1 LDVLFVQVL
10 IVYSF
15 SYTLFFNKRTHE
27 GGDMAEPASSVV
39 AIAAATITLSGS
51 VIGLQYDALLAGFF
65 GGLLSLLYLPPM
77 PALKIAGAGAG
88 DRDGGATLFSLAA
101 AARRFPAPGRR
112 GGAGTGRPGLDPGR
126 LAPPALPGA
135 ERVNVAWQADD
146 GAPAILVQLC

>member
-77 PALKIAGAGAG
+77 PALKIAGAVAG
-88 DRDGGATLFSLAA
+88 SALLAGFFAPVIATAAQHYFPWLQPLGDFLRLAGGAALGLGGQVLIPAGLRRLRSLVRSA
-101 AARRFPAPGRR
+101 
-112 GGAGTGRPGLDPGR
+112 
-126 LAPPALPGA
+126 
-135 ERVNVAWQADD
+135 
-146 GAPAILVQLC
+146 